1 MNISMNK
8 NIKKLMD
15 AEDNWETTIGASF
28 PGERVV
34 YRGKDLFTELK
45 DLSWMGLLLLGVTG
59 RRLSENQ
66 IRMFDAIWAM
76 SVSYP
81 DPRIWNNRVAALAG
95 TTRSTAGLA
104 SAGAA
109 AISEAQI
116 YGGRAN
122 VAAVDFI
129 IEAKKLVDSGQ
140 DLESVIK
147 NELKTNRAIY
157 GYGRPIVNE
166 DERNQPILKIANE
179 LGLAD
184 GPHLKLALEV
194 DKILSEGRWRM
205 KMNITGLAAAIGA
218 DQGLS
223 TREYYHWVVN
233 CFLAGIVPCYIDA
246 KDHPEGTFFPLSC
259 NRISYSGAQ
268 DRKW

>member
-1 MNISMNK
+1 MKAKNSTNK
-8 NIKKLMD
+8 IPL
-15 AEDNWETTIGASF
+15 AEFEDNWVTSIGAFF
-28 PGERVV
+28 PGERAV
-34 YRGKDLFTELK
+34 YRGKDIFTELN
-45 DLSWMGLLLLGVTG
+45 DISWMGLLLLGVTG

-66 IRMFDAIWAM
+66 IRLFDAIWAM

-95 TTRSTAGLA
+95 TVRSTAGLA

-116 YGGRAN
+116 FGGRAN
-122 VAAVDFI
+122 IAAVDFI
-129 IEAKKLVDSGQ
+129 IEAKKLVDNGQ

-157 GYGRPIVNE
+157 GYGRPIVRE
-166 DERNQPILKIANE
+166 DERNQPILNIAKD

-194 DKILSEGRWRM
+194 NKILSEGRWRM
-205 KMNITGLAAAIGA
+205 KMNITGLAAALGA

-223 TREYYHWVVN
+223 AREYYHWVVN